1 MPRRSNPS
9 DVAHASALLSASD
22 LLRRWQAGSDATLW
36 RAEKDGLLLPV
47 REGRRRGYSW
57 ETIWAFEGGQPP
69 AGMEAAYRKRLL
81 TPEQAAM
88 RVPYRPSTLIT
99 KARERTLPCRR
110 IGTKVRF
117 VAAEIDRW
125 LCSWL

>member
-1 MPRRSNPS
+1 MPKRSKPS
-9 DVAHASALLSASD
+9 HFTHASTLLSAAD

-36 RAEKDGLLLPV
+36 RAEKDSLLLPV

-69 AGMEAAYRKRLL
+69 AGMEAAYRQRLL
-81 TPEQAAM
+81 TPEQAAIG
-88 RVPYRPSTLIT
+88 VPYRPSTLMT
-99 KARERTLPCRR
+99 KAREGTLPCRR